1 MPEFLEL
8 LPPAEALTAFMSR
21 FEPALLEVEW
31 LPPADSLGRVCA
43 QAVLAP
49 EPSPAFTRSTV
60 DGYAVIARNTHGASD
75 SLPAYFSMVGE
86 IPMGDRPNF
95 SLNPGCAA
103 LIHTGGML
111 PSGADAVVMLEY
123 CQQTRP
129 GEIEVMRSVASGEN
143 TIQQGE
149 DIHYRQEIL
158 SPGQFIRPAEIGGL
172 SSLGIL
178 RVPVW
183 QKPRIAILSTGDEV
197 IPPETAPRPGQVR
210 DVNTYTLQA
219 LIEQSGGQALPL
231 GIIPDQ
237 PQALEDAFSRALSL
251 ADVVVITAGSS
262 ASTRDLTAQVI
273 QAAGSPGVLVHGV
286 NVKPGKP
293 TILGICNG
301 HPVIG
306 LPGNPVS
313 ALVIAW
319 MFVVPVIHRLLGRK
333 QVIHPVIPARV
344 TSNIPS
350 EAGREDWFP
359 VKLKSENGE
368 WIAEPVYYKS
378 NLIFSLTRADG
389 LLKIPASSN
398 GLAAGG
404 WAEVYLLE

>member
-8 LPPAEALTAFMSR
+8 LSPAEALAALMTRLNPSI
-21 FEPALLEVEW
+21 PAVEW
-31 LPPADSLGRVCA
+31 LAPTEAHGRVCA
-43 QAVLAP
+43 QPVFST

-75 SLPAYFSMVGE
+75 SLPAYLSMMGE
-86 IPMGDRPNF
+86 IPMGDLPTF
-95 SLNPGCAA
+95 SLTPGCAA

-111 PSGADAVVMLEY
+111 PTGADAVVMLEH

-129 GEIEVMRSVASGEN
+129 GEVEMMRSVASGEN

-149 DIHYRQEIL
+149 DIHIGQEIL
-158 SPGQFIRPAEIGGL
+158 SPGQLIRPAEIGGL

-178 RVPVW
+178 QVPVC
-183 QKPRIAILSTGDEV
+183 QKPRVAILSTGDEV
-197 IPPETAPRPGQVR
+197 IPPAQVPRPGQVR

-219 LIEQSGGQALPL
+219 LIEKAGGEALTM

-237 PQALEDAFSRALSL
+237 PLALAEALAHALHL
-251 ADVVVITAGSS
+251 ADIVVITAGSS

-273 QAAGSPGVLVHGV
+273 HAAGSPGVLVHGV

-293 TILGICNG
+293 TILGICDG

-319 MFVVPVIHRLLGRK
+319 LFVVPVIHQLLGRK
-333 QVIHPVIPARV
+333 QVIHPMIHARI
-344 TSNIPS
+344 SGNIPS

-359 VKLKSENGE
+359 VRLKNEDGE
-368 WIAEPVYYKS
+368 WIAEPVYFKS
-378 NLIFSLTRADG
+378 NLIFSLARADG
-389 LLKIPASSN
+389 LLKIPASAN
-398 GLAAGG
+398 GLAAGSR
-404 WAEVYLLE
+404 AEVYLLE